1 MGWGALLCIQ
11 CGTTA
16 APSRADLRASAWGPG
31 LRRNYRRGT
40 DRHRRGRVGGAGSA
54 GLFSA
59 AAFSRVGHFPT
70 GFLAEGRASFPRQ
83 LLKPAP
89 LFC

>member
-1 MGWGALLCIQ
+1 MHPVRDHCGPEQSRPPRLCLGTRPETQLPQGHRSSPRGAGWGSGQA
-11 CGTTA
+11 
-16 APSRADLRASAWGPG
+16 
-31 LRRNYRRGT
+31 
-40 DRHRRGRVGGAGSA
+40 GAGSA

>member
-1 MGWGALLCIQ
+1 MH
-11 CGTTA
+11 
-16 APSRADLRASAWGPG
+16 PVRDLRASAWGPG
-31 LRRNYRRGT
+31 LRRDYRGGTGHQRG
-40 DRHRRGRVGGAGSA
+40 GGAA
-54 GLFSA
+54 GLFST

-70 GFLAEGRASFPRQ
+70 GFLAEGRASFLRQ

>member
-1 MGWGALLCIQ
+1 MHPVRDHRGPEQSRPPRLCL
-11 CGTTA
+11 GTRPETQL
-16 APSRADLRASAWGPG
+16 PQG
-31 LRRNYRRGT
+31 
-40 DRHRRGRVGGAGSA
+40 HRSSPRGAGRGAGLA